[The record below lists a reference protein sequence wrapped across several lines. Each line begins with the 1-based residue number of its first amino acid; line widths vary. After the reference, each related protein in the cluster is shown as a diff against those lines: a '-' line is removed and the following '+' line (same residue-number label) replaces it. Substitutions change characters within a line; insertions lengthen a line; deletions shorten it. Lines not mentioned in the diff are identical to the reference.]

1 MSAEQRALKNN
12 TQFCMPQRT
21 TVRFSMVLKIR
32 FSTKRPSRQMP
43 RLGSSAASAW
53 LRGEPSLEYLPSG
66 SD

>member
-32 FSTKRPSRQMP
+32 FSTKRPARQRRITVLQP
-43 RLGSSAASAW
+43 GRS
-53 LRGEPSLEYLPSG
+53 GE
-66 SD
+66 